1 MDNDSK
7 AKLRKKISRLAS
19 RNVLDGKRIVIF
31 GAAAASKEIKTCLLE
46 LGYIPSAVIDNDPRK
61 IGKQCMALTVQKPED
76 TLLPF
81 DDNAAIL
88 LCSGGFYREITYQL
102 TQLGYQE
109 DRHIYILNFKSDES
123 LISFTR
129 ATAFILQG
137 IILYKR
143 LMRRV
148 SPNTMIFVA
157 PYTGTG
163 DIYLAGLF
171 LTEYVRRNNIENYIF
186 VVVSGAC
193 KKVAEMFEIRN
204 IRVIK
209 PQIADTLTYLEKSL
223 KVNRN
228 IKVLNDG
235 WRDDQKQWLR
245 GYKDLSFDKVFRYFV
260 FGFDDD
266 VPYEL
271 PPRKD
276 CSAEIEALCD
286 KHNLV
291 KGKTVILSPYS
302 NTLFELPNEF
312 WETIAEHCSSLGY
325 SVCTNCAGKSE
336 LPVKGTEAV
345 FFPLKIAI
353 DFADAAGYFIGI
365 RSGLCDVI
373 SSSSCKKII
382 LYEKEGFFYKS
393 SPYEYFSLNKMGLCN
408 DAIEMEYRFDLKQD
422 VMDVILRLM
431 TTSGGNKA

>member
-7 AKLRKKISRLAS
+7 AKLRKKISRLVS
-19 RNVLDGKRIVIF
+19 RKALDGKRIFIF

-46 LGYIPSAVIDNDPRK
+46 LGYAPNAVIDNDPRK
-61 IGKQCMALTVQKPED
+61 IGKECMTLTVQKPED
-76 TLLPF
+76 ALLPF

-88 LCSGGFYREITYQL
+88 LCSGGFYQEITYQL
-102 TQLGYQE
+102 TQFGYQK
-109 DRHIYILNFKSDES
+109 DRHIHILNFKSDES
-123 LISFTR
+123 LISFAR
-129 ATAFILQG
+129 ATKFILRG

-143 LMRRV
+143 LMHRM
-148 SPNTMIFVA
+148 PPDTMIFVA

-171 LTEYVRRNNIENYIF
+171 LNEYVKRNKIENYIF

-193 KKVAEMFEIRN
+193 KKVAEMFEIKN

-209 PQIADTLTYLEKSL
+209 PQIADTLTSLEKTL
-223 KVNRN
+223 KINRN

-235 WRDDQKQWLR
+235 WGGDQKQWLR
-245 GYKDLSFDKVFRYFV
+245 GYKELRFDKVFRYFV

-276 CSAEIEALCD
+276 CSAEIDALFE
-286 KHNLV
+286 KHNLI

-302 NTLFELPNEF
+302 NTLFELPDEF
-312 WETIAEHCSSLGY
+312 WETIAEHCRSLGY
-325 SVCTNCAGKSE
+325 SVCTNCAAKSE

-345 FFPLKIAI
+345 FFPLKVAI

-373 SSSSCKKII
+373 SSSSCKKVI
-382 LYEKEGFFYKS
+382 LYEKDGFFYKS
-393 SPYEYFSLNKMGLCN
+393 SPYEYFSLNKMGLCD

-422 VMDVILRLM
+422 VMDEILRLI
-431 TTSGGNKA
+431 TTSGGK